1 MIYGIGSGGIESLL
15 ANYRV
20 LEERPIRD
28 LESRRDRIDQRM
40 QLLSD
45 LKSKLKSLESLAN
58 EFSSTSITSVF
69 SQKAVTVSDET
80 YLTVT
85 ATASAVVTSHTVFVQ
100 QLAKA
105 DKVIS
110 NQYTLSGTDI
120 SSTLGAG
127 TYTFDVTV
135 NGDTYSVSVE
145 IADGDDNETV
155 LDKIVEAVNNTS
167 DIGIRASV
175 LNDSGTTGRLVF
187 TSTETGADYEM
198 TLSDTSGTLLSTI
211 GMDDSTAMSGTS
223 GGYLYDSSELNA
235 VVIIDG
241 VTVQSNS
248 NTIEDALEGLT
259 LNLLKA
265 HQTGDEAETV
275 NVTNDVEGIK
285 NRIQD
290 FIDAYNDVIEFIKTN
305 TMVNTTTY
313 ERAALSGDYSIT
325 NLKMQLRSEMTTPV
339 TGLTGD
345 VATILA
351 QIGITTDRDGKL
363 SISDSDT
370 LEEYLEGKLDE
381 VEDLF
386 ASSDGYANRLLNLLD
401 DYTDGEGIIEK
412 RKDVL
417 QNQITQINNRIDR
430 MEDMVDKKIEN
441 YRIQFGRLQA
451 AYSMYSAQ
459 YANMGTFLRSGF
471 IIPQ

>member
-1 MIYGIGSGGIESLL
+1 MISGIGSGGIESLL

-28 LESRRDRIDQRM
+28 LESRRDRIDHRM
-40 QLLSD
+40 SLLND
-45 LKSKLKSLESLAN
+45 LKTKLRSLKSLAD
-58 EFSSTSITSVF
+58 EFSSTSTTSVF
-69 SQKAVTVSDET
+69 SKKAVTVSDST

-85 ATASAVVTSHTVFVQ
+85 ATSTAVVTSHTMFVQ

-105 DKVIS
+105 DKVVS

-120 SSTLGAG
+120 SSSLGAG
-127 TYTFDVTV
+127 TYTFEVTV
-135 NGDTYSVSVE
+135 NGTTTSVSVD
-145 IADGDDNETV
+145 IAAGDDNETV
-155 LDKIVEAVNNTS
+155 LNNIVEAVNNSS

-175 LNDSGTTGRLVF
+175 LHDSGTTGRLVF

-198 TLSDTSGTLLSTI
+198 SLSDTSGSLLSTI
-211 GMDDSTAMSGTS
+211 GMNDSVAMSGTS

-235 VVIIDG
+235 VVIVDG
-241 VTVQSNS
+241 VTIQSSS

-259 LNLLKA
+259 INLLKA
-265 HQTGDEAETV
+265 HQSGDEPETV
-275 NVTNDVEGIK
+275 NVANDVEGIK
-285 NRIQD
+285 SKIQD
-290 FIDAYNDVIEFIKTN
+290 FINAYNEVIDFIKTN
-305 TMVNTTTY
+305 TSVNTTTY
-313 ERAALSGDYSIT
+313 ERSALSGDFAVT
-325 NLKMQLRSEMTTPV
+325 NLKMQLRSELSTPV
-339 TGLTGD
+339 TGLNSG

-351 QIGITTDRDGKL
+351 EIGITTDRDGKL

-401 DYTDGEGIIEK
+401 DYTDGDGIIEK

-417 QNQITQINNRIDR
+417 QAQINQINSRIDR
-430 MEDMVDKKIEN
+430 MEEMVDKKIEN
-441 YRIQFGRLQA
+441 YRIQFGKLQA
-451 AYSMYSAQ
+451 AYSMYSSQ
-459 YANMGTFLRSGF
+459 FSYMGMFLQSGF
-471 IIPQ
+471 ITQ